1 MSRSAPYCR
10 TPSAIAPVLWLT
22 GVRGAG
28 KSRIASGV
36 QVRLVAFG
44 AQAVVLDGDT
54 IRAGLSEDLGYDPDA
69 QTENIRRIAHCADLL
84 SRQAVIPIVVA
95 ISPLA
100 SHRMLAR
107 QIIGDAYFE
116 IFVDTPPP
124 CDPYNARSLH
134 AQDDSSR
141 VARLT
146 DGFDRYER
154 PARPDLV
161 VSRFDL
167 STIDAIETIMRRVP
181 PVLWISEP
189 DEAGTTGN
197 AAGLDLGRDPM
208 LNLPLNN

>member
-1 MSRSAPYCR
+1 MSRSAPYCH

-54 IRAGLSEDLGYDPDA
+54 IRSGLSEDLGYDPDA

-95 ISPLA
+95 IAPLA
-100 SHRMLAR
+100 SHRRLAR
-107 QIIGDAYFE
+107 EIIGDAYFE

-124 CDPYNARSLH
+124 GDPYSARSPH
-134 AQDDSSR
+134 TQDDPGR
-141 VARLT
+141 VAQLA

-154 PARPDLV
+154 PGRPDLV

-181 PVLWISEP
+181 PVLWISEA
-189 DEAGTTGN
+189 DEASSTGN
-197 AAGLDLGRDPM
+197 ATGLDLGRDPM
-208 LNLPLNN
+208 RKLPLSN

>member
-1 MSRSAPYCR
+1 MSRSAPYCH

-44 AQAVVLDGDT
+44 AQAVVLDGDS

-95 ISPLA
+95 IAPLA

-124 CDPYNARSLH
+124 GDAYSARSPR
-134 AQDDSSR
+134 AQDDPSR
-141 VARLT
+141 
-146 DGFDRYER
+146 FDRYER

-167 STIDAIETIMRRVP
+167 STIDAIETIMRWVP

-189 DEAGTTGN
+189 DEAGSTGK
-197 AAGLDLGRDPM
+197 AAGLDLARDPVFK
-208 LNLPLNN
+208 LPLSN

>member
-1 MSRSAPYCR
+1 MSRSAPYCH

-95 ISPLA
+95 IAPLA
-100 SHRMLAR
+100 SHRVLAR

-124 CDPYNARSLH
+124 GDSYSARSPH
-134 AQDDSSR
+134 AQGDPGR
-141 VARLT
+141 V
-146 DGFDRYER
+146 DRYER

-167 STIDAIETIMRRVP
+167 STIDAIETIMRWVP
-181 PVLWISEP
+181 PVLWISKP
-189 DEAGTTGN
+189 DEAGSTGK
-197 AAGLDLGRDPM
+197 AAGLDLARDPM
-208 LNLPLNN
+208 FKVPLSN